1 MDILGSILNNID
13 HSVIITDRDGSLLFF
28 NREAEHT
35 VASLNK
41 YPLKIGEPLLLY
53 VSRERRKILRDIM
66 VGLTR
71 DKRSVKSLAEYKQ
84 LNGLPMHLEL
94 NYTPIID
101 ESENVSFISILGKDV
116 TSSRIFERKIRSQAA
131 NIESLIQKANAIII
145 STDSRGYITNWNEHC
160 TQITEFDKNEVYT
173 KKFVDVVLHESTR
186 HTFENLFDKVLR
198 GESLSNYETKIQTK
212 SGRALTCLL
221 SATPQLTTLGKTV
234 GVIFVGQDITELSE
248 YRRSLEDKIEER
260 TAELQRALK
269 QERDLVDMKTR
280 FVAVASHEFRT
291 PLSSIHFATNFLKH
305 YGNRIDES
313 ERVRKLD
320 NILLQLDQM
329 TSLLNDVLA
338 YGKNDSG
345 AIDLMLTNVDLRIF
359 LEKLAEDVAR
369 SWGNTHKVVIALDGS
384 PDRIETDE
392 RLLRSIVANLLTN
405 AMKFSPDREAVYI
418 TIKAMEN
425 DLHIDVRDDGFGI
438 PKDELDR
445 VFEPFLR
452 GKAAVSIAGTGLGLS
467 ITKKAVEL
475 LGGRISVESE
485 VSRGS
490 TFRVCIPLRR

>member
-1 MDILGSILNNID
+1 
-13 HSVIITDRDGSLLFF
+13 
-28 NREAEHT
+28 
-35 VASLNK
+35 
-41 YPLKIGEPLLLY
+41 
-53 VSRERRKILRDIM
+53 
-66 VGLTR
+66 
-71 DKRSVKSLAEYKQ
+71 
-84 LNGLPMHLEL
+84 
-94 NYTPIID
+94 
-101 ESENVSFISILGKDV
+101 
-116 TSSRIFERKIRSQAA
+116 
-131 NIESLIQKANAIII
+131 
-145 STDSRGYITNWNEHC
+145 
-160 TQITEFDKNEVYT
+160 
-173 KKFVDVVLHESTR
+173 
-186 HTFENLFDKVLR
+186 
-198 GESLSNYETKIQTK
+198 
-212 SGRALTCLL
+212 
-221 SATPQLTTLGKTV
+221 
-234 GVIFVGQDITELSE
+234 
-248 YRRSLEDKIEER
+248 
-260 TAELQRALK
+260 
-269 QERDLVDMKTR
+269 MKTR